1 MKVTVNGNA
10 LVLTSDIK
18 AKEIELLKKVNPSA
32 LKLKDEDGND
42 IFAIGL
48 SANGGINK
56 NGVSFDG
63 KTRQFKVFTVEGNKV
78 TSEILDSGEYSH
90 GSLATLLAESGV
102 TTLICGGIGD
112 GARNMLNSN
121 GIDVYTGNSGNADEV
136 AAAFIAG
143 TLSKSSKSTC
153 QDHHDCHCH

>member
-1 MKVTVNGNA
+1 MKFAVTYENGE
-10 LVLTSDIK
+10 V
-18 AKEIELLKKVNPSA
+18 
-32 LKLKDEDGND
+32 
-42 IFAIGL
+42 FQH
-48 SANGGINK
+48 
-56 NGVSFDG
+56 FG

-78 TSEILDSGEYSH
+78 TSETLDSGEYSH

>member
-63 KTRQFKVFTVEGNKV
+63 KTRDEDK
-78 TSEILDSGEYSH
+78 
-90 GSLATLLAESGV
+90 LATV
-102 TTLICGGIGD
+102 TV
-112 GARNMLNSN
+112 N
-121 GIDVYTGNSGNADEV
+121 VP
-136 AAAFIAG
+136 AG
-143 TLSKSSKSTC
+143 TKDVEQWVSDTVLPVWDNLTKISEQITAAGEKYGADKAALLEVTEIA
-153 QDHHDCHCH
+153 

>member
-63 KTRQFKVFTVEGNKV
+63 KTRDED
-78 TSEILDSGEYSH
+78 E
-90 GSLATLLAESGV
+90 LATV
-102 TTLICGGIGD
+102 TV
-112 GARNMLNSN
+112 N
-121 GIDVYTGNSGNADEV
+121 VP
-136 AAAFIAG
+136 AG
-143 TLSKSSKSTC
+143 TKDVEQWVSDTVLPVWDNLTKISEQITAAGEKYGADKAALLEVTEIA
-153 QDHHDCHCH
+153 

>member
-42 IFAIGL
+42 IFAVGL
-48 SANGGINK
+48 STSGGINK

-63 KTRQFKVFTVEGNKV
+63 KTRDED
-78 TSEILDSGEYSH
+78 E
-90 GSLATLLAESGV
+90 LATV
-102 TTLICGGIGD
+102 T
-112 GARNMLNSN
+112 
-121 GIDVYTGNSGNADEV
+121 V
-136 AAAFIAG
+136 AVPAG
-143 TLSKSSKSTC
+143 TKDVEQWVSDTVLPVWDSLTKVSEQITAAGEKYGT
-153 QDHHDCHCH
+153 DKAALLEVTEIA

>member
-1 MKVTVNGNA
+1 MRPCARET
-10 LVLTSDIK
+10 T
-18 AKEIELLKKVNPSA
+18 
-32 LKLKDEDGND
+32 GND
-42 IFAIGL
+42 GYPLFTSRIGIIFYKYGFGDGRCMKFAVTYE
-48 SANGGINK
+48 NGE
-56 NGVSFDG
+56 VFQHFG

>member
-63 KTRQFKVFTVEGNKV
+63 KTRDED
-78 TSEILDSGEYSH
+78 E
-90 GSLATLLAESGV
+90 LATV
-102 TTLICGGIGD
+102 TI
-112 GARNMLNSN
+112 N
-121 GIDVYTGNSGNADEV
+121 VP
-136 AAAFIAG
+136 AG
-143 TLSKSSKSTC
+143 TKDVEQWVSDTVLPVWDNLTKISEQITAAGEKYGADKAALLEVTEIA
-153 QDHHDCHCH
+153 